1 MLDHIGI
8 DVSDYE
14 NSKEFYKA
22 ALAPLGYGLIM
33 EVYGYAGFG
42 ADGKPDFWIH
52 GGTVTTP
59 QIHIAFKSK
68 NRATVSAFYEAAINA
83 GGKDNGPP
91 GIRAMYHPHYFGAFV
106 LDPDGHNIE
115 AVCHDPE

>member
-22 ALAPLGYGLIM
+22 ALAPLGYGMIM

-52 GGTVTTP
+52 GGKVTTP
-59 QIHIAFKSK
+59 QIHIAFRSK
-68 NRATVSAFYEAAINA
+68 NRATVSAFMRRRSTQGARITAR
-83 GGKDNGPP
+83 
-91 GIRAMYHPHYFGAFV
+91 RA
-106 LDPDGHNIE
+106 
-115 AVCHDPE
+115 